1 MLSWRNFDTSSDLLL
16 MKLTGDVK
24 IWYFSVKQKL
34 HLLDPFWYVL
44 AWSITNQR
52 MTGFFNGFSFHF
64 LEMLRYFCGV
74 SLTFELQGIAVLI
87 KSVFKCIFCWNLT
100 YQQYFAPSKKVRQ
113 RKIIWFNPPYN
124 VNVET
129 SIGKSFLK
137 LIDKYFP
144 KTNKF
149 HKIFNRSNVKVRY
162 SCLPYFANI
171 IKSYNNRILSEE
183 KTKDQHNVIAER
195 KILVL

>member
-1 MLSWRNFDTSSDLLL
+1 M
-16 MKLTGDVK
+16 
-24 IWYFSVKQKL
+24 
-34 HLLDPFWYVL
+34 
-44 AWSITNQR
+44 
-52 MTGFFNGFSFHF
+52 
-64 LEMLRYFCGV
+64 
-74 SLTFELQGIAVLI
+74 
-87 KSVFKCIFCWNLT
+87 
-100 YQQYFAPSKKVRQ
+100 
-113 RKIIWFNPPYN
+113 
-124 VNVET
+124 NVET